1 MPSFGQKS
9 YEYNVNGDL
18 KKITDSA
25 TNQVTQLTYDQLGH
39 LKVFV
44 SPTKHVR
51 YTIDAFD
58 RRIYKKDANNDIQV
72 IYEWN
77 TDDQLVATLDG
88 SQVLDSIFVYASQ
101 AHSPDYMIKGNVNY
115 HIVKDHL
122 GSPVQVI
129 NASTGAI
136 VQEVKYDEWGNI
148 LSDTNPGFTPFG
160 FAGCLYDQD
169 TKLCRFGARDYD
181 ASIGRWLSK
190 DPILFEGGDT
200 NLYGYVMQDPVNWI
214 DSDGLKMEMPHEKL
228 GPPLDFYNPGP
239 GGDSPLEGAE
249 FELAKFGFEKLSE
262 FLKNNTGPK
271 VRITPMDPNANK
283 QKNPTKVNSCL

>member
-1 MPSFGQKS
+1 M
-9 YEYNVNGDL
+9 NGDL

-39 LKVFV
+39 LKVFI

-72 IYEWN
+72 VYEWN

-88 SQVLDSIFVYASQ
+88 SHVLDSVFVYGSQ

-115 HIVKDHL
+115 QIVKDHL

-129 NASTGAI
+129 NASSGAI
-136 VQEVKYDEWGNI
+136 VQEIKYDEWGNI

-200 NLYGYVMQDPVNWI
+200 NLYGYVLQDPINLIDPKGKWPEFLDDGVCFI
-214 DSDGLKMEMPHEKL
+214 TGRCDPKDPDSDDWSDTL
-228 GPPLDFYNPGP
+228 GDVFEDFFFG
-239 GGDSPLEGAE
+239 SPKEP
-249 FELAKFGFEKLSE
+249 
-262 FLKNNTGPK
+262 KNQCSG
-271 VRITPMDPNANK
+271 
-283 QKNPTKVNSCL
+283 

>member
-1 MPSFGQKS
+1 M
-9 YEYNVNGDL
+9 NGDL

-39 LKVFV
+39 LKVFI

-58 RRIYKKDANNDIQV
+58 RRIYKKDGNNDIQV

-200 NLYGYVMQDPVNWI
+200 NLYGYVLQDPVNLIDPKGTWPEFLDDGVCYI
-214 DSDGLKMEMPHEKL
+214 TGRCDPTDPDSDDWSDTLSDVFR
-228 GPPLDFYNPGP
+228 DFFDRPKDP
-239 GGDSPLEGAE
+239 
-249 FELAKFGFEKLSE
+249 
-262 FLKNNTGPK
+262 KNECSG
-271 VRITPMDPNANK
+271 
-283 QKNPTKVNSCL
+283 